1 MAFPAD
7 MKYYPVQYE
16 RGTNSATHRTSYL
29 NIYLRR
35 TDLETRTQWL
45 TQSLG
50 SSFKIGA
57 AQLRS
62 VKEIAANNVISIPFV
77 GGERAIPVWT

>member
-1 MAFPAD
+1 

-16 RGTNSATHRTSYL
+16 RGNNSELEHVVHTHRTSYL
-29 NIYLRR
+29 NIYLHRA
-35 TDLETRTQWL
+35 DLETRTQWL

-62 VKEIAANNVISIPFV
+62 VKEIAANNVIRIPFV